1 MELCQLGRKYFE
13 VYRLRKKKKENV
25 IVPEF
30 GRRQENVRV
39 QFILLKRAQQIQT
52 KLKWNP
58 VPELKF
64 EDPTCDTYP
73 LSLVSILSF

>member
-1 MELCQLGRKYFE
+1 MAEKNFE

-39 QFILLKRAQQIQT
+39 QFILLKRAKQMQT
-52 KLKWNP
+52 KLKWNT
-58 VPELKF
+58 VPELKA
-64 EDPTCDTYP
+64 EDHICDTYP